1 MQSTD
6 SAEIRKVM
14 SMKMDP
20 KLLRTAVVMP
30 LMAGWSGLALAQE
43 VPSYYPDDY
52 SQIVGASKDEG
63 GLLVYSNMAQYNWQ
77 PVIEKF
83 NELYPWIEV
92 STLDLDSDE
101 VFNRYYA
108 ESSSGAETADLMIS
122 ATVEGWL
129 NFANGDH
136 AMDYTSAE
144 GDEVPDWSKPQPG
157 IYTVSTDPM
166 IMVYNKLL
174 LDEELW
180 PDGIADLVEKVEA
193 NPDAFQ
199 NSLTTYNAAQ
209 SSFGQAINAVFLREH
224 GDSAWQWLSVL
235 GPNSRPENSSGP
247 MLAKLQSGEYNVGYF
262 ISGIVFFPKLADPAS
277 AEIMGWN
284 FIEDGTPLFQ
294 RLMAVPKGSGSP
306 NSAKLMLDFILSHDG
321 QAAFGQGG
329 LTPYRE
335 GVSQDEVAYYTY
347 ESIREEVGDDNI
359 LLIDLDPALV
369 EDLDAFRQ
377 KWLKTFQASN

>member
-1 MQSTD
+1 
-6 SAEIRKVM
+6 M

-20 KLLRTAVVMP
+20 KLLRAAVVMP
-30 LMAGWSGLALAQE
+30 LVVGWSGLALAQE
-43 VPSYYPDDY
+43 VPSYYPDNY
-52 SQIVGASKDEG
+52 NQIIEASKDEG

-77 PVIEKF
+77 PVIEGF
-83 NELYPWIEV
+83 NKLYPWIEV

-129 NFANGDH
+129 NFADGDH

-144 GDEVPDWSKPQPG
+144 AGEGPDWSKPRPG

-180 PDGIADLVEKVEA
+180 PTGIADLVKKVEA
-193 NPDAFQ
+193 DPDSFE
-199 NSLTTYNAAQ
+199 NTLTTYNAAQ
-209 SSFGQAINAVFLREH
+209 SSFGQAINAVFIREH
-224 GDSAWQWLSVL
+224 GDQTWNWLSTL
-235 GPNSRPENSSGP
+235 GPLSRPEASSGP
-247 MLAKLQSGEYNVGYF
+247 MLSKLQAGEYNVGYF

-277 AEIMGWN
+277 EEIMGWT
-284 FIEDGTPLFQ
+284 FIDDGTPLFQ

-335 GVSQDEVAYYTY
+335 GVTQDEVAYYTY
-347 ESIREEVGDDNI
+347 DSIRDEVGEDNI
-359 LLIDLDPALV
+359 LLIDLDPALA